1 VLLIQ
6 GTQGVGKTNLL
17 NYFEGELED
26 LYRDSDAFYII
37 RYYPDPEA
45 SFEGIIRKLFQE
57 FQQRDL
63 IEKLAYK
70 LAEKPQ
76 AERERVFEIAH
87 NHEIRLMLAKLAL
100 TAENNPTEV
109 RDLAELAFEWLSG
122 LRLFNKHRD
131 ALGVHFRIDSV
142 EAKTQA
148 LRDLVF
154 CSSHLGLLKGI
165 FLLLDELEKQD
176 YSLSKTV
183 VLRYL
188 SAIRALIDALP
199 RHLFMLIALTTQARL
214 RYFSMLPA
222 FAGRLQSI
230 VDLKPIG
237 TDGEARA
244 YYDFYLN
251 EAKKK
256 SRLDINELG
265 LTVGKA
271 GVEALIKPSE
281 VSNLFDRLLK
291 RAAERAQEGVTHRD
305 FLHALHLAAE
315 EQLKNA

>member
-1 VLLIQ
+1 
-6 GTQGVGKTNLL
+6 
-17 NYFEGELED
+17 
-26 LYRDSDAFYII
+26 
-37 RYYPDPEA
+37 
-45 SFEGIIRKLFQE
+45 
-57 FQQRDL
+57 
-63 IEKLAYK
+63 
-70 LAEKPQ
+70 
-76 AERERVFEIAH
+76 
-87 NHEIRLMLAKLAL
+87 
-100 TAENNPTEV
+100 
-109 RDLAELAFEWLSG
+109 
-122 LRLFNKHRD
+122 
-131 ALGVHFRIDSV
+131 
-142 EAKTQA
+142 
-148 LRDLVF
+148 
-154 CSSHLGLLKGI
+154 
-165 FLLLDELEKQD
+165 
-176 YSLSKTV
+176 
-183 VLRYL
+183 
-188 SAIRALIDALP
+188 
-199 RHLFMLIALTTQARL
+199 
-214 RYFSMLPA
+214 
-222 FAGRLQSI
+222 LQSI